1 MSSASRRDRLQP
13 LPAPPSSPEEG
24 VEEGFDTGS
33 SEQGGGVPTP
43 LTSLVG
49 REREVEELGRLLRRT
64 DTRLVTLTGPGG
76 FGKTRLAVQ
85 VATETATFADG
96 ASFVPLASI
105 RDPTIVAATIAQALN
120 VPVAADREAVEALI
134 DRLHGHERLLV
145 LDNFEQILAAAPL
158 LTALLTACPRLT
170 ILVSSRARLHLS
182 GEHHWPVP
190 PLALPAT
197 DGEASNGRLGDS
209 PAVRLFVAR
218 ARAVDP
224 DFRLTSANG
233 ATVAAIC
240 RRLDG
245 LPLAIELAAARNRVL
260 SPPALLA
267 RLSHRLRL
275 LTGGPHDVP
284 DRLRTMR
291 AAIGWSDE
299 LLSPATRTLFRRL
312 AVFNGGFTLEAAEGV
327 GTRTQDS
334 GLRTEDAGWGTPV
347 GLGAEGP
354 GFSAVMDSVAELVD
368 GSLLRRVDGR
378 DGESRFAML
387 ETIRE
392 YGLEELV
399 TSGEEGATRRR
410 HAAWCLALVEQ
421 AEPGLA
427 GPDPGPWLDRVETE
441 HDNLRAALAW
451 AAETGETEIGLT
463 LTGGLWRFWRVRGHW
478 GEGRDWLER
487 MLALPAAA
495 GSVARARALNG
506 AGVFA
511 DDQDDRERAVARFE
525 ESLAL
530 ARAHG
535 DEQLTATVMTN
546 LGDVARVRGDF
557 DQARQL
563 FEAALALYRRIG
575 AGPWVGM
582 VLNDLGVLAWDQG
595 AVEEAATR
603 YGEALAV
610 FRELDHR
617 PRTADALTNLGVA
630 AHARRELASALALAT
645 EALAIYR
652 ELGDRRGVALT
663 LFNRGAI
670 ALDEGDQA
678 RALADLRES
687 LLLNRDLG
695 DRLWL
700 ARGLD
705 LVAEAAR
712 AGGQPERAARLLGAT
727 EALREA
733 RKMPLGAL
741 ERGER
746 EAAVSRLRGELD
758 SRAFATAWATGRV
771 LPLEQVI
778 DEAMAIVPDGGAAA
792 PPPGSARSRI
802 ELTKRERQVL
812 RLLVA
817 GQADKEIA
825 TALGV
830 SRRTASKHVAAILGK
845 LGVASRTAAATA
857 AVRDALV

>member
-13 LPAPPSSPEEG
+13 LPTPPSSPEEG
-24 VEEGFDTGS
+24 VEEGVDAGS
-33 SEQGGGVPTP
+33 SEQGGGVPAP

-49 REREVEELGRLLRRT
+49 RECEVGELGRLLKRA

-76 FGKTRLAVQ
+76 VGKTRLAVQ
-85 VATETATFADG
+85 VATEEAATFADG

-105 RDPTIVAATIAQALN
+105 RDPTIVAATIAQALD

-245 LPLAIELAAARNRVL
+245 LPLAIELAAARTRVL

-327 GTRTQDS
+327 GRRSEVGGRRSEDS
-334 GLRTEDAGWGTPV
+334 GLGTEGAGV
-347 GLGAEGP
+347 
-354 GFSAVMDSVAELVD
+354 SAVMDSVAELVD
-368 GSLLRRVDGR
+368 GSLLRRVDGG

-392 YGLEELV
+392 YGLEELAA
-399 TSGEEGATRRR
+399 SGEEGATRRR
-410 HAAWCLALVEQ
+410 HAARCLALVEQ

-451 AAETGETEIGLT
+451 AAETGKTEIGLT

-535 DEQLTATVMTN
+535 DEQLTATVITN

-563 FEAALALYRRIG
+563 FEEALALYRQIG
-575 AGPWVGM
+575 ARPWVGM
-582 VLNDLGVLAWDQG
+582 VLNNLGVLAWDRG
-595 AVEEAATR
+595 AVEEAATQ

-617 PRTADALTNLGVA
+617 PRTADALTNLGAA

-645 EALAIYR
+645 EALEIYR

-705 LVAEAAR
+705 LMAEAAR

-733 RKMPLGAL
+733 RAMPLGAL

-778 DEAMAIVPDGGAAA
+778 DEAMAVVPAEAAAA
-792 PPPGSARSRI
+792 PAPGGARSRI
-802 ELTKRERQVL
+802 DLTKRERQVL